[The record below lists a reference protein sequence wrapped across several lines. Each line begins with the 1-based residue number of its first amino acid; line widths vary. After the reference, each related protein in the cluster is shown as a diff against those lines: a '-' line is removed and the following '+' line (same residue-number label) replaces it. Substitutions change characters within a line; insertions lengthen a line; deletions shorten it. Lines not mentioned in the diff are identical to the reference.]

1 MTQFRQLEFEL
12 VSSVL
17 SIFER
22 LFQTLRSVVAL
33 DLLLKLA
40 NPTFVFRR
48 LRSQLMYCPVQQMNL
63 AFLDDGQD
71 IVLK

>member
-1 MTQFRQLEFEL
+1 MEL
-12 VSSVL
+12 KLVGAVLSVL
-17 SIFER
+17 ES
-22 LFQTLRSVVAL
+22 LFQTFRAVVTL
-33 DLLLKLA
+33 YLLLKLA